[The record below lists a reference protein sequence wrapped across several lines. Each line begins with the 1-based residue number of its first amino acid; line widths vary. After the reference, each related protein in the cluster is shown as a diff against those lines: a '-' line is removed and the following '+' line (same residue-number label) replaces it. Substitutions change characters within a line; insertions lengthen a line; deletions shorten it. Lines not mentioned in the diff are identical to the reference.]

1 MTLERHVPEFMI
13 ILYLEA
19 CMSLHN
25 TESMRTEFKVGD
37 KVVYPSHGVGEV
49 VDIETESIAGISIQ
63 VYVVSFPHD
72 KMVLRV
78 PVKRAIATGLRAL
91 VSKDSV
97 VKIYKVLQGKAA
109 KVTNKMWNRRA
120 QEYESKINSG
130 DITAVA
136 EVIRDLHKDSNT
148 DRSYSERTIYE
159 SAINRLA
166 GELSVLE
173 SITTAEAIEKLSGVL
188 EKQRVA

>member
-1 MTLERHVPEFMI
+1 
-13 ILYLEA
+13 
-19 CMSLHN
+19 MSLHN
-25 TESMRTEFKVGD
+25 TESMGTEFKIGN
-37 KVVYPSHGVGEV
+37 KVVYPAHGVGEV
-49 VDIETESIAGISIQ
+49 IDIETESIAGISIQ

-78 PVKRAIATGLRAL
+78 PVKRAVATGLRAL

-97 VKIYKVLQGKAA
+97 AKIYKVLQGKAA

-136 EVIRDLHKDSNT
+136 EVIRDLHKDSGT

-173 SITTAEAIEKLSGVL
+173 SISVAEAVTRLANVL
-188 EKQRVA
+188 EKQSVA

>member
-1 MTLERHVPEFMI
+1 
-13 ILYLEA
+13 
-19 CMSLHN
+19 MSLHN
-25 TESMRTEFKVGD
+25 TESIGTEFKVGNN
-37 KVVYPSHGVGEV
+37 VVYPAHGVGEI

-63 VYVVSFPHD
+63 VYVVSFPYD

-91 VSKDSV
+91 VSQDSV

-109 KVTNKMWNRRA
+109 KITNKMWNRRA

-136 EVIRDLHKDSNT
+136 EVIRDLHKDSGT

-159 SAINRLA
+159 SAVNRLA

-173 SITTAEAIEKLSGVL
+173 SITIAQAVEKLATVL
-188 EKQRVA
+188 DTQQRVS

>member
-1 MTLERHVPEFMI
+1 
-13 ILYLEA
+13 
-19 CMSLHN
+19 MSLRI
-25 TESMRTEFKVGD
+25 TESMRTEFAVGD
-37 KVVYPSHGVGEV
+37 KVVYPAHGVGEI
-49 VDIETESIAGISIQ
+49 VDIETEAIAGISIQ

-91 VSKDSV
+91 AGKDVVS
-97 VKIYKVLQGKAA
+97 KIYKVLQSKASRI
-109 KVTNKMWNRRA
+109 TNKMWNRRA
-120 QEYESKINSG
+120 QEYEAKINSG

-136 EVIRDLHKDSNT
+136 EVIRDLHKDSGT

-173 SITTAEAIEKLSGVL
+173 ELPIPDVITRLSSAL
-188 EKQRVA
+188 DRQRVV

>member
-1 MTLERHVPEFMI
+1 MPVVHR
-13 ILYLEA
+13 LYYILEA
-19 CMSLHN
+19 YMSLHK
-25 TESMRTEFKVGD
+25 ESTGTEFKVGD
-37 KVVYPSHGVGEV
+37 RVVYPAHGVGEV
-49 VDIETESIAGISIQ
+49 VEIETESIAGISIQ

-91 VSKDSV
+91 VGKDSV
-97 VKIYKVLQGKAA
+97 SKIYKVLQGKAS

-136 EVIRDLHKDSNT
+136 EVIRDLHKDSCT

-173 SITTAEAIEKLSGVL
+173 GITIAEAITKLVGVL
-188 EKQRVA
+188 DRQSA

>member
-1 MTLERHVPEFMI
+1 
-13 ILYLEA
+13 
-19 CMSLHN
+19 MSLHN
-25 TESMRTEFKVGD
+25 AESNILKPKITESVGTEFKVGD
-37 KVVYPSHGVGEV
+37 SVVYPAHGVGEIIEV
-49 VDIETESIAGISIQ
+49 ETESIAGISIQ

-97 VKIYKVLQGKAA
+97 AKIYKVLQGRVSKI
-109 KVTNKMWNRRA
+109 TNKMWNRRA
-120 QEYESKINSG
+120 QEYEAKINSG

-159 SAINRLA
+159 SALNRLA
-166 GELSVLE
+166 GELAALE
-173 SITTAEAIEKLSGVL
+173 NITVSAAVEKLASIL
-188 EKQRVA
+188 DKESVA

>member
-1 MTLERHVPEFMI
+1 
-13 ILYLEA
+13 
-19 CMSLHN
+19 MSMHS
-25 TESMRTEFKVGD
+25 TESMATEFKVGD
-37 KVVYPSHGVGEV
+37 KVVYPAHGVGEV
-49 VDIETESIAGISIQ
+49 IDVETESIAGISIQ

-78 PVKRAIATGLRAL
+78 PVKRAVATGLRAL

-97 VKIYKVLQGKAA
+97 TKIYKVLQGKAA

-136 EVIRDLHKDSNT
+136 EVIRDLHKDSGT

-173 SITTAEAIEKLSGVL
+173 SITIPEAVQKLVGVL
-188 EKQRVA
+188 EQQRVA

>member
-1 MTLERHVPEFMI
+1 MPEFTA
-13 ILYLEA
+13 LLEA
-19 CMSLHN
+19 CMSSHI
-25 TESMRTEFKVGD
+25 TESMATEFKVGD
-37 KVVYPSHGVGEV
+37 RVVYPAHGVGEV
-49 VDIETESIAGISIQ
+49 IEVETESIAGISIQ
-63 VYVVSFPHD
+63 VYVVSFPQD

-97 VKIYKVLQGKAA
+97 VKIYKVLQSKAS
-109 KVTNKMWNRRA
+109 KITNKMWNRRA

-136 EVIRDLHKDSNT
+136 EVIRDLHRDSNT

-166 GELSVLE
+166 GELAVLE
-173 SITTAEAIEKLSGVL
+173 NITTADAISKLAEVL
-188 EKQRVA
+188 GKHQVA

>member
-1 MTLERHVPEFMI
+1 MT
-13 ILYLEA
+13 
-19 CMSLHN
+19 
-25 TESMRTEFKVGD
+25 TEFKIGD
-37 KVVYPSHGVGEV
+37 RVVYPAHGVGEV
-49 VDIETESIAGISIQ
+49 IDLETESIAGISIQ

-72 KMVLRV
+72 NMILRV
-78 PVKRAIATGLRAL
+78 PVKRAVATGLRAV

-97 VKIYKVLQGKAA
+97 SKVYKVLQSKAS
-109 KVTNKMWNRRA
+109 KITNKMWNRRA
-120 QEYESKINSG
+120 QEYEAKINSG

-166 GELSVLE
+166 GELAVLE
-173 SITTAEAIEKLSGVL
+173 STSTSDVITKLSNIL
-188 EKQRVA
+188 NKETSVA

>member
-1 MTLERHVPEFMI
+1 
-13 ILYLEA
+13 
-19 CMSLHN
+19 MSMHN
-25 TESMRTEFKVGD
+25 TESMTTEFKIRD
-37 KVVYPSHGVGEV
+37 KVVYPAHGVGEV
-49 VDIETESIAGISIQ
+49 IDIETESIAGISIQ

-78 PVKRAIATGLRAL
+78 PVKRAVATGLRAL

-97 VKIYKVLQGKAA
+97 TKIYKVLQGKAA
-109 KVTNKMWNRRA
+109 RVTNKMWNRRA

-136 EVIRDLHKDSNT
+136 EVIRDLHKDSGT

-173 SITTAEAIEKLSGVL
+173 SITIPEAVQKLAGVL

>member
-1 MTLERHVPEFMI
+1 M
-13 ILYLEA
+13 EA
-19 CMSLHN
+19 CVSLHI
-25 TESMRTEFKVGD
+25 TESRIIESKSSDSIGASMGTEFAVGD
-37 KVVYPSHGVGEV
+37 SVVYPAHGVGEV
-49 VDIETESIAGISIQ
+49 IDIETESIAGISIQ

-78 PVKRAIATGLRAL
+78 PVKRAVATGLRAL

-97 VKIYKVLQGKAA
+97 SKIYKVLQGRASKI
-109 KVTNKMWNRRA
+109 TNKMWNRRA
-120 QEYESKINSG
+120 QEYEAKINSG

-166 GELSVLE
+166 GELAALE
-173 SITTAEAIEKLSGVL
+173 NITISAAIEKVSTVL
-188 EKQRVA
+188 DKQNVD

>member
-1 MTLERHVPEFMI
+1 MT
-13 ILYLEA
+13 
-19 CMSLHN
+19 
-25 TESMRTEFKVGD
+25 TEFKIGD
-37 KVVYPSHGVGEV
+37 RVVYPAHGVGQV
-49 VDIETESIAGISIQ
+49 IDLETESIAGISIQ

-72 KMVLRV
+72 NMVLRV
-78 PVKRAIATGLRAL
+78 PVKRAVATGLRAV

-97 VKIYKVLQGKAA
+97 SKVYKVLQGKAS
-109 KVTNKMWNRRA
+109 KITNKMWNRRA
-120 QEYESKINSG
+120 QEYEAKINSG

-166 GELSVLE
+166 GELAVLE
-173 SITTAEAIEKLSGVL
+173 SMSTSDVIAKLSNL
-188 EKQRVA
+188 LNKQTSVA